1 MESAMSLTNLLGY
14 AAGFLVLLTFSMKTM
29 VPLRV
34 VGIFSNV
41 FFITYAFYASAQPIM
56 VLHSILLPLNIFRL
70 VQILVLLRK
79 VEEASQNQD
88 EPNLDWLKSIAQSRA
103 LKATEILFRKGE
115 EADRMFY
122 VMSGLFRVS
131 EIGVEL
137 GRGQIVG
144 ELALLAPGKK
154 RSQSVECVA
163 DGEVLEIS
171 YDKVRQL
178 YFQSP
183 KFGFFFLQ
191 LATRRLFENLER
203 QDRELETYR
212 VRAKS

>member
-1 MESAMSLTNLLGY
+1 MSLTDTLGY
-14 AAGFLVLLTFSMKTM
+14 AAAFLVLLTFSMKTM

-34 VGIFSNV
+34 VGIVSNL
-41 FFITYAFYASAQPIM
+41 FFISYAYYANAQPIM
-56 VLHSILLPLNIFRL
+56 VLHAILLPLNIFRL
-70 VQILVLLRK
+70 VQILALLRK
-79 VEEASQNQD
+79 VEDAAQSQD

-103 LKATEILFRKGE
+103 LKATEILFRKGD

-137 GRGQIVG
+137 GHGQIVG

-154 RSQSVECVA
+154 RSQSVECIS

-203 QDRELETYR
+203 QDRELAVYR
-212 VRAKS
+212 AQSKTAQT

>member
-1 MESAMSLTNLLGY
+1 
-14 AAGFLVLLTFSMKTM
+14 
-29 VPLRV
+29 
-34 VGIFSNV
+34 
-41 FFITYAFYASAQPIM
+41 M

-131 EIGVEL
+131 EIGVDL

-154 RSQSVECVA
+154 RSQSVECVS

-212 VRAKS
+212 VQAKS

>member
-56 VLHSILLPLNIFRL
+56 VLHSILLPLNIFLL